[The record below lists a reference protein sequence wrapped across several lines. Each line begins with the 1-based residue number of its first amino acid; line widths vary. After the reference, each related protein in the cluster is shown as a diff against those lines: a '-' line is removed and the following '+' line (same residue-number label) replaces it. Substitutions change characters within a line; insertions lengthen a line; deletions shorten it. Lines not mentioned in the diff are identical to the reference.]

1 MVEKADFND
10 KLKNLNITITSN
22 KTKPVLVDSE
32 LKNYKHMI
40 QVFLMVKVIFFNDG
54 SQNFLISQ
62 SIFNT
67 FTFSGLTD
75 TILR

>member
-62 SIFNT
+62 SISNT